1 MALVHGGQP
10 DALILCHEP
19 TREHMRGLPEYSL
32 PSLKDLN
39 DTALHLARVANPNC
53 KVVGISVNTQNM
65 EEQEAIAYL
74 SSLGKELNLPATDP
88 FRFGAD
94 KLVDALTKLN

>member
-1 MALVHGGQP
+1 
-10 DALILCHEP
+10 
-19 TREHMRGLPEYSL
+19 MRGLPEYSL

-39 DTALHLARVANPNC
+39 DTALHLAKVANPNC

-65 EEQEAIAYL
+65 EEQEAKAYL
-74 SSLGKELNLPATDP
+74 LSTEKELNLPATDP